1 MNRATVTWQRNS
13 GILLRKMDE
22 RETPLKVYG
31 NLKLSTKYR
40 KVVLMD
46 VLLAQTLLKIGIRR
60 MHQVTLIERT
70 LTFSVV
76 RFNEFGRNLLKC

>member
-1 MNRATVTWQRNS
+1 MNRLTITWQRNR

-22 RETPLKVYG
+22 RETTLKVYG

-46 VLLAQTLLKIGIRR
+46 VLLAQTLSKIGNRCIHR
-60 MHQVTLIERT
+60 MTLIGRT
-70 LTFSVV
+70 LPFQ
-76 RFNEFGRNLLKC
+76 